1 MGSQRLDTH
10 ELVAQLGEQ
19 PPIERRSRGRLIG
32 VCRPAIQPGQKPKI
46 SSLGIV
52 YWIPL
57 AGARQVFGTMLP
69 QGLEGS
75 CRRGVVDLLK
85 EAAQPFAFRAAVLG
99 IDRIVDVDVQL
110 RCEEFRET

>member
-1 MGSQRLDTH
+1 M
-10 ELVAQLGEQ
+10 VAQLGEQ

-46 SSLGIV
+46 PSLGIL
-52 YWIPL
+52 YWIL
-57 AGARQVFGTMLP
+57 SAGARQVFGSMFP

-75 CRRGVVDLLK
+75 DRRGVVDLLK
-85 EAAQPFAFRAAVLG
+85 EAAQSLTFRAAVPG

-110 RCEEFRET
+110 